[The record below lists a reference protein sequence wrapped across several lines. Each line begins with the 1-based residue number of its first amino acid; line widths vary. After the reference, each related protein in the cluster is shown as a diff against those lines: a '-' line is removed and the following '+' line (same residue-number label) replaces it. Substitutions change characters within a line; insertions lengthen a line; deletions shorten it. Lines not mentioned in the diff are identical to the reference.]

1 VLRLLASELTQR
13 EIGSEL
19 FLSMNTVKTHT
30 RNLYGKLG
38 VRSRE
43 EAVRQANAL
52 GLLVCADSPG

>member
-1 VLRLLASELTQR
+1 
-13 EIGSEL
+13 
-19 FLSMNTVKTHT
+19 MNTVKTHT

-43 EAVRQANAL
+43 EAVRQANVL